1 MKIGMIWAQA
11 AHGVIGDGQKMLW
24 HVPADFKHF
33 KATTMGSPI
42 IMGRRSFES
51 LGKRALPG
59 RLNIVL
65 TSQADYQANE
75 AKVAS
80 YIKQALALAE
90 ASGAQKCWIT
100 GGERLYTECMGLAD
114 ELVVTYLDLDVGD
127 HPGYAHAPKI
137 SPELWQVDE
146 VSSDNEFR
154 PISGDCR
161 CKVVYYIKGQYG
173 KKTSR
178 HNPIE

>member
-11 AHGVIGDGQKMLW
+11 AHRVIGDGKKMLW

-33 KATTMGSPI
+33 KSTTMGSPI
-42 IMGRRSFES
+42 IMGRHSFEA
-51 LGKRALPG
+51 LGKHPLPG

-65 TSQADYQANE
+65 TTQKDYQANE
-75 AKVAS
+75 AQVVTS
-80 YIKQALALAE
+80 IKQALVIAE

-100 GGERLYTECMGLAD
+100 GGECLYAEGMGLAD

-127 HPGYAHAPKI
+127 SPSYAHAPII
-137 SPELWQVDE
+137 SPQLWEVDTE
-146 VSSDNEFR
+146 RSDSEFR

-161 CKVVYYIKGQYG
+161 WRVVYYRRGERS
-173 KKTSR
+173 SR
-178 HNPIE
+178 ENEPT

>member
-11 AHGVIGDGQKMLW
+11 DHGVIGDGRKMLW
-24 HVPADFKHF
+24 HVPNDFKHF
-33 KATTMGSPI
+33 KATTTGSPI
-42 IMGRRSFES
+42 IMGRRSFEAIS
-51 LGKRALPG
+51 KRALPG
-59 RLNIVL
+59 RINIVL
-65 TSQADYQANE
+65 TTQSDYQANE
-75 AKVAS
+75 AQVVTS
-80 YIKQALALAE
+80 ITQALEVAE
-90 ASGAQKCWIT
+90 SSGAQKCWIV
-100 GGERLYTECMGLAD
+100 GGESLYAEYMGLAD

-146 VSSDNEFR
+146 VRSDSKFR

-161 CKVVYYIKGQYG
+161 WKVVYYIKGQYG

-178 HNPIE
+178 HNPI

>member
-11 AHGVIGDGQKMLW
+11 AHRVIGNGKEMLW

-33 KATTMGSPI
+33 KATTIGSPI
-42 IMGRRSFES
+42 IMGRRSFEA

-65 TSQADYQANE
+65 TSRENYQASG
-75 AKVAS
+75 AKIATS
-80 YIKQALALAE
+80 IPQALALAQATE
-90 ASGAQKCWIT
+90 AQKCWIT
-100 GGERLYTECMGLAD
+100 GGARLYEEGMEIAD

-127 HPGYAHAPKI
+127 DPSYAHAPTI
-137 SPELWQVDE
+137 SPQIWAADPER
-146 VSSDNEFR
+146 SDSQFR

-161 CKVVYYIKGQYG
+161 WKVVYYQKAKNTG
-173 KKTSR
+173 S
-178 HNPIE
+178 